1 MAQSTP
7 APPANAAEQSTAL
20 ATHLESLYL
29 PSLDSSL
36 DMTCTPVS
44 RGRAKGVSPLQKMN
58 EFLET
63 KYISPVRYPATV
75 PWSEASARTRR
86 RHLRKARQAV
96 GAVLEEVAPH
106 QSEQLWKTLT
116 TYHSLEHE
124 DSSCSEEDAE
134 VDVDEVL
141 MSALADCYNN
151 SSTWQVRRQIL
162 SIVADKF
169 TFRTIRRWIPDLTR
183 YRLTTARD
191 HALRYG
197 RGVLP
202 LPLVHTK
209 MFVSQTQVDHF
220 LDFITS
226 PHVIQDLPFGQRSI
240 KLSTNEVVTVPNV
253 VRMMIPESIVK
264 QYFAYAEESNFEP
277 LSRRTLLNILSVCS
291 ASVRKSLQGLDY
303 VSSNGAQAFDDLC
316 DVAQRLGDDFMG
328 MSWARGQ
335 KEHLKNTKRY
345 LKSDFKVRTAI

>member
-20 ATHLESLYL
+20 ATLPESLYS

-44 RGRAKGVSPLQKMN
+44 RGRAKEVSPLQKMN
-58 EFLET
+58 EFLES
-63 KYISPVRYPATV
+63 KDISPVRYPATV
-75 PWSEASARTRR
+75 PWPDASARTRR
-86 RHLRKARQAV
+86 RHLRKVRQAV
-96 GAVLEEVAPH
+96 GAVLGEVAPH
-106 QSEQLWKTLT
+106 QSGQLWRTLT
-116 TYHSLEHE
+116 TYRSLEHE

-141 MSALADCYNN
+141 MSALADCYNS

-183 YRLTTARD
+183 YRLSTARD

-202 LPLVHTK
+202 PPVVHTK

-240 KLSTNEVVTVPNV
+240 KLSTNEVITVPNV

-264 QYFAYAEESNFEP
+264 QYFAYAEESNFKP
-277 LSRRTLLNILSVCS
+277 LSRRTLLNSLSVVPCPF
-291 ASVRKSLQGLDY
+291 ASHYRGSI
-303 VSSNGAQAFDDLC
+303 
-316 DVAQRLGDDFMG
+316 
-328 MSWARGQ
+328 MSV
-335 KEHLKNTKRY
+335 LKGHKPLMTSIMSQ
-345 LKSDFKVRTAI
+345 SD